1 MRRFLS
7 ASSLYSLQRSRT
19 GEEVV
24 CHGSDEVER
33 EPETIRMAPAG
44 GSQRHL
50 DELMTTRGLQ
60 SGERNV
66 EQWLLWG

>member
-1 MRRFLS
+1 M
-7 ASSLYSLQRSRT
+7 
-19 GEEVV
+19 